1 MEFCH
6 SFGKDASLVVI
17 ETQLENNYLKKWL
30 LKHGDPNTG
39 VWVGGSDNG
48 HHGIWTWFPT
58 GDLIRWWDWGP
69 GQPKGEDQHC
79 LYVVG
84 GWLGYQWADFHC
96 DFQMTFMCEYKI
108 QTKNVWDYY
117 SPVPHRNKEYIPVP
131 IKKMRPNSKITKDA
145 IPKNQNIIQ
154 NDDIFSNS
162 VNQPGLHTELESK
175 SEEKDVTTL
184 FSIIDDYDDSSDLEI
199 IKSDE
204 NKIITDLGT
213 WTILKLIENV
223 FTIAFLKQ

>member
-1 MEFCH
+1 
-6 SFGKDASLVVI
+6 
-17 ETQLENNYLKKWL
+17 
-30 LKHGDPNTG
+30 
-39 VWVGGSDNG
+39 
-48 HHGIWTWFPT
+48 
-58 GDLIRWWDWGP
+58 
-69 GQPKGEDQHC
+69 
-79 LYVVG
+79 
-84 GWLGYQWADFHC
+84 
-96 DFQMTFMCEYKI
+96 MTFMCEYKI

-184 FSIIDDYDDSSDLEI
+184 SVRRIDQAAEIGTSKHPNWDQLAVAVGRQQLATNERLYIAVIDMSLTQQHLGKLVKPSVREANRYRCYFMVDYAKMFFSVIWVIT
-199 IKSDE
+199 IKLSVAKTTVQLPMSVRLCVLNSM
-204 NKIITDLGT
+204 NKSRHD
-213 WTILKLIENV
+213 V
-223 FTIAFLKQ
+223 H